1 MTLLYKL
8 TRDGDSASTFHSL
21 CDYQGNTLS
30 LIRNTKG
37 FRCGGFT
44 TQNWSSSGSYINDD
58 NAFLFS
64 LDYKECY
71 FNYDG
76 RNAIY
81 DNSSYGATFGSE
93 NDLYVANKCSQNY
106 DSHCNFPYSY
116 GGIRNRILRGGY
128 CNFKVQE
135 IEVFIIEFVD

>member
-8 TRDGDSASTFHSL
+8 TRDGDSASTFHSQ
-21 CDYQGNTLS
+21 CDDQGNTLS

-44 TQNWSSSGSYINDD
+44 TQSWCSSGSYINDD

-76 RNAIY
+76 VNAIY
-81 DNSSYGATFGSE
+81 DYSSYGPTFGSGH
-93 NDLYVANKCSQNY
+93 DLYISNNLFS
-106 DSHCNFPYSY
+106 
-116 GGIRNRILRGGY
+116 
-128 CNFKVQE
+128 E
-135 IEVFIIEFVD
+135 